1 MTADIGVVIV
11 AAGKSARF
19 TQNRNADVL
28 AKKPFSPAGGRAT
41 WLHSAEKF
49 FRRQD
54 VAQIV
59 LVVAPEDRDVVER
72 VFHYEIQGMK
82 IDLADGGAERYESV
96 QNALRRLRADVK
108 FVAVHD
114 AARPCVR
121 AEEIDA
127 VFRKARETGAAILAA
142 QVVGS
147 LKRANQ
153 NVVGESVSRDNLWEA
168 HTPQVFERV
177 ILERAYDAI
186 DRAAP
191 PTDDSQLVA
200 ALGRDV
206 YLVPGKRTNIKI
218 TTRDDL
224 ELAELYLAA
233 EKGAL

>member
-1 MTADIGVVIV
+1 
-11 AAGKSARF
+11 
-19 TQNRNADVL
+19 
-28 AKKPFSPAGGRAT
+28 
-41 WLHSAEKF
+41 
-49 FRRQD
+49 
-54 VAQIV
+54 
-59 LVVAPEDRDVVER
+59 
-72 VFHYEIQGMK
+72 MK

-96 QNALRRLRADVK
+96 QNALRQLRSDVK
-108 FVAVHD
+108 IVAVHD
-114 AARPCVR
+114 AARPCVQE
-121 AEEIDA
+121 EEIDA

-153 NVVGESVSRDNLWEA
+153 NVVREPVSRDNLWEA
-168 HTPQVFERV
+168 HTPQVFDRA

-186 DRAAP
+186 DRSAP

-224 ELAELYLAA
+224 ELAELYLSA

>member
-19 TQNRNADVL
+19 TQDRNADVL
-28 AKKPFSPAGGRAT
+28 AKKPFAPAGGRAT

-59 LVVAPEDRDVVER
+59 LVVAPEDRVVVKR
-72 VFHYEIQGMK
+72 VFQDEIQRMK
-82 IDLADGGAERYESV
+82 IDLADGGAER
-96 QNALRRLRADVK
+96 
-108 FVAVHD
+108 
-114 AARPCVR
+114 PCVQE
-121 AEEIDA
+121 EEIDA

-153 NVVGESVSRDNLWEA
+153 NVVREPVSRDNLWEA
-168 HTPQVFERV
+168 HTPQVFDRA

-186 DRAAP
+186 DRSAP

-224 ELAELYLAA
+224 ELAELYLSA

>member
-11 AAGKSARF
+11 AAGKSTRF

-28 AKKPFSPAGGRAT
+28 AKKPFAPVGGRAA

-49 FRRQD
+49 SRRED
-54 VAQIV
+54 VAQII

-72 VFHYEIQGMK
+72 VFHDENQAMK

-96 QNALRRLRADVK
+96 LNALRQLRPSAK
-108 FVAVHD
+108 YVAVHD

-121 AEEIDA
+121 DEEIDA
-127 VFRKARETGAAILAA
+127 VFKRARETRAAILAT

-153 NVVGESVSRDNLWEA
+153 DVVKEPVSRDNLWEA
-168 HTPQVFERV
+168 HTPQVFERA
-177 ILERAYDAI
+177 ILERAYAVI
-186 DRAAP
+186 DRNAP

-200 ALGRDV
+200 ALGYDV
-206 YLVPGKRTNIKI
+206 FLVSGKRTNIKI

-233 EKGAL
+233 EKSNS

>member
-11 AAGKSARF
+11 AAGKSVRF

-28 AKKPFSPAGGRAT
+28 AKKPFAPVGGRAT

-49 FRRQD
+49 FRRED
-54 VAQIV
+54 VAQII

-72 VFHYEIQGMK
+72 VFRDENQAMK

-96 QNALRRLRADVK
+96 LNALRQLRPSAK
-108 FVAVHD
+108 YVAVHD

-121 AEEIDA
+121 DEEIDA
-127 VFRKARETGAAILAA
+127 VFKRARETRAAILAT

-153 NVVGESVSRDNLWEA
+153 DVVKEPVSRDNLWEA
-168 HTPQVFERV
+168 HTPQVFERA
-177 ILERAYDAI
+177 ILERAYAAI
-186 DRAAP
+186 DRNAP

-200 ALGRDV
+200 ALGCDV
-206 YLVPGKRTNIKI
+206 FLVPGKRTNIKI
-218 TTRDDL
+218 TTRDDI

-233 EKGAL
+233 EKSNS

>member
-28 AKKPFSPAGGRAT
+28 AKKPFSHVGGRAT

-49 FRRQD
+49 SRRQD
-54 VAQIV
+54 VAQII
-59 LVVAPEDRDVVER
+59 LVVAPEDREVVER
-72 VFHYEIQGMK
+72 VFHDEIRGMK

-96 QNALRRLRADVK
+96 QNAIRQLRADVK

-121 AEEIDA
+121 EEEIDA
-127 VFRKARETGAAILAA
+127 VFRKARETGAAILAT

-153 NVVGESVSRDNLWEA
+153 NVVGGPVSRDNLWEA
-168 HTPQVFERV
+168 HTPQVFERA